1 MTIKQI
7 SPSIAPAKNVAELPC
22 FTDSN
27 FPLQYFDER
36 TISFLNSLS
45 LQILKNAELR
55 SLPAFVA
62 LAYWLRRANIETLR
76 NAGEEHLADKQT
88 IIRQPLGLVFHVCP
102 SNVDTIFLYSLAIS
116 LLAGNKNILRVSNR
130 MESHA
135 LDNLFGIINQTIEKT
150 DGGIFNPYVN
160 VVAYGHDEAI
170 NSYLSSHA
178 DARIIWGGDKTVA
191 LFKAFAT
198 SPRCRDIAFP
208 DRLSFSIIK
217 AESILQLDETAL
229 LETCRLLYND
239 TYVFDQLGCS
249 SPQLIFFLGD
259 YEAADKATSLV
270 YDGVHYWAKEKYVS
284 DPTALASLKLNQLTN
299 DAIAET
305 IIGSK
310 RNTNL
315 LIFAQLKAI
324 PKEALHSCGGGY
336 FYTKNIENIS
346 HLSGFISKKI
356 QTVGYFGMDEKDLQL
371 LSQIAAGKGIDR
383 IVPIGQ
389 ALAFNNYWDGYH
401 LLNQLTHLQYLQ
413 GV

>member
-1 MTIKQI
+1 MTVKQI
-7 SPSIAPAKNVAELPC
+7 SPSIASTKNVAELPC
-22 FTDSN
+22 FTGSN

-36 TISFLNSLS
+36 TVSFLNSLS

-62 LAYWLRRANIETLR
+62 LSYWLRRANIETLR
-76 NAGEEHLADKQT
+76 NASVEVVADKQT

-130 MESHA
+130 MESQA
-135 LDNLFGIINQTIEKT
+135 LDNLFAIINQTIDFT
-150 DGGIFNPYVN
+150 DGGIFSPYIN
-160 VVAYGHDEAI
+160 VVAYGHDGAI
-170 NSYLSSHA
+170 NSYLSMKA

-191 LFKAFAT
+191 LFKAFVT

-217 AESILQLDETAL
+217 AETILQLNETAL
-229 LETCRLLYND
+229 QETCRLLYND
-239 TYVFDQLGCS
+239 AYVFDQLGCS

-259 YEAADKATSLV
+259 DDTTDKAINLV
-270 YDGVHYWAKEKYVS
+270 YDGVHFWAKEKYMS
-284 DPTALASLKLNQLTN
+284 DPAALASLKLNQLTN
-299 DAIAET
+299 DAIADT
-305 IIGSK
+305 ISSNIRK
-310 RNTNL
+310 TNL
-315 LIFAQLKAI
+315 LVFAQLKTLSTTAI
-324 PKEALHSCGGGY
+324 HSCGGGY

-346 HLSGFISKKI
+346 QLAGFISKKI
-356 QTVGYFGMDEKDLQL
+356 QTVGYFGLEENDLQL
-371 LSQIAAGKGIDR
+371 LSQMAAGKGIDR

-401 LLNQLTHLQYLQ
+401 LLNQLTHLQYMQ
-413 GV
+413 GL